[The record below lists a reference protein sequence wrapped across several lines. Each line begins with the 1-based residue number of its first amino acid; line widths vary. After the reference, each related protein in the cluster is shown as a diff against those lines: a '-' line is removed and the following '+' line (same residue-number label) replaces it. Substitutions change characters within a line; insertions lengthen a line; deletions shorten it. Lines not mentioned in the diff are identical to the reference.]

1 MIEAIRKIGIPLAEL
16 SIEEQAEALIV
27 PVVPSEENRIVILDF
42 DINNEQVSINILPIT
57 EDIVKEY
64 FYIGTADGPSSP
76 QWMLT
81 GTKPDYIISQS
92 IPSLLKIIE
101 DCELKNY
108 LELVLDKF
116 YYDYGVQESSKERY
130 RRILNVEK
138 FIGLSEMEKYYKDS
152 EKDIK
157 KTVSNV
163 SKELATYISK
173 KYEVKTKNIKLWT
186 LTINGEIIQQREEYK
201 KLAWKLKEAHF
212 EKAREGICSL
222 CNSYSYVSSDTGKLK
237 LNYYITQKVN
247 FASEMKDFDKNLR
260 LCKKCHKQLIL
271 GEIYTMR
278 RLGGQIGKLRFFL
291 IPELLFDNDNE
302 SIKVKNIQEVQDEVK
317 SIIRFSGATEIER
330 QSIKEL
336 KKTNYTNQYTFH
348 FLFYM
353 KQQQEFRVL
362 QLIKD
367 VSPSRIYDINVA
379 IGECN
384 NFGRVWFNWPDSDDR
399 WIMTFEQIFY
409 LFPIHQDER
418 FVTEHRRILTLYD
431 AILNNSKVNKK
442 MIIEKLIL
450 LSKTYH
456 LEQTDQYQISKPQNK
471 ETAMNYGILK
481 GIILLRFL
489 EKLSVITGGEKM
501 DISQLTISEEFRE
514 FIKDVG
520 YSEEQTSLVLLGKLI
535 YEIGKAQAKNKLT
548 SKPIL
553 DKINYQGMSL
563 NKLQKLSNEVF
574 EKLKQYKLITS
585 DKSSYYLQN
594 IYTDHKTLFDK
605 NINNWNLTSQEN
617 VFYIL
622 SGYAIGSR
630 PIEKKKDKDKEE
642 ENSEE

>member
-27 PVVPSEENRIVILDF
+27 PVVLSEENRIVILDF

-57 EDIVKEY
+57 EDTVKEY

-108 LELVLDKF
+108 LELVLEKF

-163 SKELATYISK
+163 SKELAIYISK

-201 KLAWKLKEAHF
+201 KLAWELKEAHF
-212 EKAREGICSL
+212 EKSRKGICSL

-330 QSIKEL
+330 QSIREL

-384 NFGRVWFNWPDSDDR
+384 NFGRMWFNWPDIDDR

-450 LSKTYH
+450 LAKLIISNR
-456 LEQTDQYQISKPQNK
+456 QIS
-471 ETAMNYGILK
+471 
-481 GIILLRFL
+481 
-489 EKLSVITGGEKM
+489 
-501 DISQLTISEEFRE
+501 
-514 FIKDVG
+514 IK
-520 YSEEQTSLVLLGKLI
+520 
-535 YEIGKAQAKNKLT
+535 
-548 SKPIL
+548 
-553 DKINYQGMSL
+553 
-563 NKLQKLSNEVF
+563 
-574 EKLKQYKLITS
+574 
-585 DKSSYYLQN
+585 
-594 IYTDHKTLFDK
+594 
-605 NINNWNLTSQEN
+605 
-617 VFYIL
+617 
-622 SGYAIGSR
+622 
-630 PIEKKKDKDKEE
+630 
-642 ENSEE
+642 